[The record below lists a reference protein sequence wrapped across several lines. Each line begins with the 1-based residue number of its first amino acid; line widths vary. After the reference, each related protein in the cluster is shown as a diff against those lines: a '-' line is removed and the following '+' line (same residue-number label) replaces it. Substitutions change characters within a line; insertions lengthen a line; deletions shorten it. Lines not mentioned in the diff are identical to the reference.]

1 LSEPPFFS
9 NTENKGKTVSGRI
22 TVYVD
27 DKQLSL
33 YRGMSVRHA
42 LTLEQIRM
50 VESGSAEVRNSYGH
64 VVGLDGA
71 LSDGQRL
78 TFHGKNKEGTC
89 FSKLQDTK
97 KDK

>member
-1 LSEPPFFS
+1 LRKPPFFS
-9 NTENKGKTVSGRI
+9 NTEKKEKTSTGRI

-27 DKQLSL
+27 DKELSL
-33 YRGMSVRHA
+33 HRGMRVRHA

-50 VESGSAEVRNSYGH
+50 VESGRAEVRNSYGH

-78 TFHGKNKEGTC
+78 GFHRKNR
-89 FSKLQDTK
+89 
-97 KDK
+97 